1 PMTARKKCIIMHSIS
16 RTDVLDIWVCNDTEK
31 RQKPKKPSEI
41 KKEECMGRLQFIFP
55 NYWQNI
61 IGDKIRVMAA
71 FIPSNDDTTILY
83 IRVYQKFL
91 KIPLLKSL
99 VNLLLMKFNKI
110 VLNQDENIVTSQ
122 IPKISDV
129 RNKDLLVQ
137 ADIPVAMFRK
147 YMYEESKADR
157 TQEAIE

>member
-1 PMTARKKCIIMHSIS
+1 M
-16 RTDVLDIWVCNDTEK
+16 
-31 RQKPKKPSEI
+31 
-41 KKEECMGRLQFIFP
+41 
-55 NYWQNI
+55 
-61 IGDKIRVMAA
+61 MAA

-147 YMYEESKADR
+147 YMYEKSKADR
-157 TQEAIE
+157 PQEAIE